1 MRPARRP
8 SKCQVPGWTKLPVR
22 PLHNSVAVASVAV
35 AERNRCG
42 RHGPPQRALDWLQ
55 HAIAA
60 QRETLRPGDVVITG
74 GVTAA
79 VPVERGDVV
88 EAMLGNSS
96 VTVRLHRLRAR
107 STRLGGA
114 LTGRSKSRPPHHS
127 QEEPCAQRGTT
138 CRGLPLRSC
147 IAR

>member
-1 MRPARRP
+1 M
-8 SKCQVPGWTKLPVR
+8 KLLVR
-22 PLHNSVAVASVAV
+22 PLHNSVAVAGVAV

-42 RHGPPQRALDWLQ
+42 RHRPPRRALDWLE

-60 QRETLRPGDVVITG
+60 QRETARPGDVVITG

-107 STRLGGA
+107 
-114 LTGRSKSRPPHHS
+114 
-127 QEEPCAQRGTT
+127 
-138 CRGLPLRSC
+138 
-147 IAR
+147 

>member
-1 MRPARRP
+1 M
-8 SKCQVPGWTKLPVR
+8 KLLVR
-22 PLHNSVAVASVAV
+22 PLHNSVAV

-60 QRETLRPGDVVITG
+60 QREKARPGDVVITG

-88 EAMLGNSS
+88 KAMLGNSS
-96 VTVRLHRLRAR
+96 ITVRLHRLRAR
-107 STRLGGA
+107 
-114 LTGRSKSRPPHHS
+114 
-127 QEEPCAQRGTT
+127 
-138 CRGLPLRSC
+138 
-147 IAR
+147 